1 VPACRGYP
9 VSVGP
14 GRDGPLVVEVRKDV
28 SSSGSLICLRGELDV
43 ATAPPL
49 QRRLDTVI
57 HRGARQLVVDLANL
71 SFCDLA
77 GVRVLLS
84 ADREL
89 RTRGGRLTL
98 LGPCGCVSRISTV
111 FDLTSQ
117 LPIQTG
123 ADGAGAGQDGAG
135 AGQDGAGSQR

>member
-1 VPACRGYP
+1 
-9 VSVGP
+9 
-14 GRDGPLVVEVRKDV
+14 LVVEVRKDA
-28 SSSGSLICLRGELDV
+28 SSSGSLIRLRGELDV

-49 QRRLDTVI
+49 QRRLDTLI
-57 HRGARQLVVDLANL
+57 QRGVRHLVVDLADL

-89 RTRGGRLTL
+89 GTRGGRLTL

-123 ADGAGAGQDGAG
+123 ADGDGAEQDGDGQDGDG

>member
-1 VPACRGYP
+1 VPVFRGYP

-14 GRDGPLVVEVRKDV
+14 GRDDPLVVEVRKDA
-28 SSSGSLICLRGELDV
+28 SSSRSLIRLRGELDV

-49 QRRLDTVI
+49 QRRLDALI
-57 HRGARQLVVDLANL
+57 HRGVRHLVVDLEDL

-77 GVRVLLS
+77 GVRVLLG
-84 ADREL
+84 ADRQL

-117 LPIQTG
+117 LPIQTA
-123 ADGAGAGQDGAG
+123 ADGDG
-135 AGQDGAGSQR
+135 AGQDGAGSHR